1 MIIGNAYSPVYNSSC
16 FLGMPRPSCDS
27 PPSAVRAAG
36 AQGRRRPSAGP
47 QQCSP
52 RGHPSPS
59 AGLCLSSLLG
69 RIRTSAESRA
79 GRRLFSSVKGK
90 KKNKKQKAKKNPKNQ
105 KGTSGL
111 GSRGCAAGLLL
122 LPNRRAAIC
131 ADRSSLTSGAPFSR
145 KHSLTP
151 ACAHIGRGS
160 PARRGHGGVAEGRRR
175 AEKAGSGEVSGGG
188 GGSDTYLPGA
198 APLGRGRR
206 FSAARAS

>member
-1 MIIGNAYSPVYNSSC
+1 MFAAGPPISQRRALPLLTFRSNPD
-16 FLGMPRPSCDS
+16 LGGESG
-27 PPSAVRAAG
+27 RAA
-36 AQGRRRPSAGP
+36 A
-47 QQCSP
+47 
-52 RGHPSPS
+52 
-59 AGLCLSSLLG
+59 LLFCE
-69 RIRTSAESRA
+69 R
-79 GRRLFSSVKGK
+79 KK

-198 APLGRGRR
+198 APLGRGRH